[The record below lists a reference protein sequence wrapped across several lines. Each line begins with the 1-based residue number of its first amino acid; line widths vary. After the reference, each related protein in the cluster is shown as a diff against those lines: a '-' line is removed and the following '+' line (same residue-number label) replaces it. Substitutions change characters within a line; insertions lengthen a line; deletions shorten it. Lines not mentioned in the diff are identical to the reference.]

1 MSTYSI
7 PYYNQ
12 MNGNYNNGMP
22 QQTTAANQQAF
33 PQQQQPTT
41 TGNASQQQQQA
52 AATAAAA
59 AVQQP
64 YNYMFYQQ
72 QGQPGQ
78 QTGQTAGQQQ
88 QQQQQQQQYDY
99 NTYNRYQYPAATSQ
113 GNYYQQTI
121 PNQLSQPQPQHYNGS
136 NRNYTSAPSGAPI
149 PSNSTSGPSQQPPL
163 PGQQA
168 VPIPPHVSTMQQP
181 TPVQDTLNASS
192 TSTVGQFQPPGIR
205 PRVTTTMWEDE
216 KLCAI
221 KLMPIMC
228 RLSEEQIII

>member
-136 NRNYTSAPSGAPI
+136 NRNYTSAPSGAPYL
-149 PSNSTSGPSQQPPL
+149 PPYQWTFTTATTTRSTSSTYPTTCIDNATTNSCSGYVERL
-163 PGQQA
+163 EHFHCGA
-168 VPIPPHVSTMQQP
+168 IPTTRNQTTSNNYHV
-181 TPVQDTLNASS
+181 
-192 TSTVGQFQPPGIR
+192 
-205 PRVTTTMWEDE
+205 EDE
-216 KLCAI
+216 NFV
-221 KLMPIMC
+221 
-228 RLSEEQIII
+228 LSS

>member
-1 MSTYSI
+1 MSAYSI

-59 AVQQP
+59 AVNNLITTCSINNKDNQVNRLDRQQDNNNNSSSSSNNMITIP
-64 YNYMFYQQ
+64 TTDISILPQHL
-72 QGQPGQ
+72 
-78 QTGQTAGQQQ
+78 
-88 QQQQQQQQYDY
+88 
-99 NTYNRYQYPAATSQ
+99 Q

-136 NRNYTSAPSGAPI
+136 NRNYTSALVVPHTFQFYQWTFTTATTTR
-149 PSNSTSGPSQQPPL
+149 STSSTYPTTCIDNATTNSCSGYVERL
-163 PGQQA
+163 EHFHCGA
-168 VPIPPHVSTMQQP
+168 IPTTRNQTTSNNYHV
-181 TPVQDTLNASS
+181 
-192 TSTVGQFQPPGIR
+192 GR
-205 PRVTTTMWEDE
+205 
-216 KLCAI
+216 
-221 KLMPIMC
+221 
-228 RLSEEQIII
+228 